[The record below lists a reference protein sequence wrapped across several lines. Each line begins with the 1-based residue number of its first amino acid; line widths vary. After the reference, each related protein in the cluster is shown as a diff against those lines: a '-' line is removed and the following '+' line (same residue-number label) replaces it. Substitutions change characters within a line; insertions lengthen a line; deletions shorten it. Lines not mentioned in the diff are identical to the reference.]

1 MNYTIESREGLK
13 VTVSDL
19 GAEMIG
25 IRLEETEYLWQANP
39 AYWNEHTP
47 VLFPYVG
54 RLTDGKYRIGNR
66 EYQMKIHG
74 FASLSTFEAEKRSG
88 SCIAFTLKD
97 SPETMMMYPF
107 RFLFRVIYTVE
118 GHSLKIRYEVENPG
132 QASAEDILGGSSIPQ
147 SSGTSEG
154 MLYFGIGGHPGL
166 NVPLEDGLSFDDY
179 YLEFGDRCDSERIQ
193 FTPACFL
200 AGRQDPFVLEDG
212 RILRLRHSL
221 FDEDAIVLQNMAD
234 SVSIRSDKGQRS
246 VTVRYPGLPYLGIWH
261 MPKTDA
267 PYVAIEPWGS
277 LPSRQDVVEDLRFKP
292 DLIRLENG
300 GRWNTEW
307 SITVS

>member
-1 MNYTIESREGLK
+1 MDYTIESREGLK

-132 QASAEDILGGSSIPQ
+132 QASAEDISGGSSIPQ

-179 YLEFGDRCDSERIQ
+179 YLGFGDRCDSERIQ

>member
-1 MNYTIESREGLK
+1 MRKRSLVFGTVINIIMNYRFQGNKKTNQEENMNYTIESREGLK

-39 AYWNEHTP
+39 AYWNEHAP

-54 RLTDGKYRIGNR
+54 RLTGGKYRIGNR

-132 QASAEDILGGSSIPQ
+132 QASAEDIL
-147 SSGTSEG
+147 
-154 MLYFGIGGHPGL
+154 
-166 NVPLEDGLSFDDY
+166 D
-179 YLEFGDRCDSERIQ
+179 
-193 FTPACFL
+193 
-200 AGRQDPFVLEDG
+200 
-212 RILRLRHSL
+212 
-221 FDEDAIVLQNMAD
+221 NM
-234 SVSIRSDKGQRS
+234 K
-246 VTVRYPGLPYLGIWH
+246 
-261 MPKTDA
+261 
-267 PYVAIEPWGS
+267 
-277 LPSRQDVVEDLRFKP
+277 
-292 DLIRLENG
+292 
-300 GRWNTEW
+300 
-307 SITVS
+307 